1 VPPARGLRLKFRKQV
16 ASRTETDHFQLQVCR
31 GQFPERLQLMRSGT
45 TMFGWAKIL
54 LSHLAGDAGPGARVN
69 DYDRR
74 LATAALLTRIATVNS
89 ELSEVRREALHRIL
103 GSRFALDDHSAGR
116 LLEEAIGINREAID
130 LYRFTRQLN
139 AILDDEGRS
148 QLVQMMWEVVY
159 ADGPANEYD
168 KNIIWR
174 AADLLGVSSRRR
186 VELRQIVS
194 ANRAAFSRS

>member
-1 VPPARGLRLKFRKQV
+1 
-16 ASRTETDHFQLQVCR
+16 
-31 GQFPERLQLMRSGT
+31 
-45 TMFGWAKIL
+45 MFGWAKIL
-54 LSHLAGDAGPGARVN
+54 LSYLAGDAGPRAKVN

-74 LATAALLTRIATVNS
+74 LATAALLTRIATVN

-103 GSRFALDDHSAGR
+103 RSRFALDDHSAGR

-139 AILDDEGRS
+139 GILDDEGRS

-194 ANRAAFSRS
+194 ANGAALSSL

>member
-1 VPPARGLRLKFRKQV
+1 
-16 ASRTETDHFQLQVCR
+16 
-31 GQFPERLQLMRSGT
+31 
-45 TMFGWAKIL
+45 MFGWAKIL
-54 LSHLAGDAGPGARVN
+54 LSHLAEDTGPRAQVN

-74 LATAALLTRIATVNS
+74 LATAALLTRIATVDS

-103 GSRFALDDHSAGR
+103 RSRFALDDHSAGR
-116 LLEEAIGINREAID
+116 LLEEAIATNRDAID

-139 AILDDEGRS
+139 GILDDEGRS

-186 VELRQIVS
+186 VELRQLVS
-194 ANRAAFSRS
+194 ANGAAFSSP